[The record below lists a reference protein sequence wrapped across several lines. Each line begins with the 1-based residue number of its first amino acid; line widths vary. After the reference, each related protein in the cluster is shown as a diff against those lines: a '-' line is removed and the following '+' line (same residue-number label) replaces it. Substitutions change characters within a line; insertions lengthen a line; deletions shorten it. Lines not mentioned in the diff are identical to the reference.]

1 MHTYMYLQTVVG
13 QCHIIIIIIILYM
26 HAHADIET
34 FCRVKNG
41 HLFYMNSSI
50 SDNRPQKI
58 IGGIFQWVMGN
69 NWNMYS

>member
-1 MHTYMYLQTVVG
+1 MHMQTLRLFVE
-13 QCHIIIIIIILYM
+13 LKT
-26 HAHADIET
+26 DIYFT
-34 FCRVKNG
+34 WI
-41 HLFYMNSSI
+41 HSSI